1 VSAGKVATSDCC
13 LWPRAVKAW
22 PWPDFHS
29 INSNGPPRHFSSA
42 RNSLFLDRCP
52 CISMG
57 IVSTPHNNE
66 SSEMPIEGQGF
77 RGKALEFSGRKA
89 LRDSLRT
96 ERHKDNS
103 KNFPALTI
111 RATKPPPR
119 NQAQS
124 TASRQPL
131 SAISR
136 LSGLIVR

>member
-1 VSAGKVATSDCC
+1 
-13 LWPRAVKAW
+13 
-22 PWPDFHS
+22 
-29 INSNGPPRHFSSA
+29 
-42 RNSLFLDRCP
+42 
-52 CISMG
+52 MG

-111 RATKPPPR
+111 RATKTPPPKPSPV
-119 NQAQS
+119 N
-124 TASRQPL
+124 RQPPAPFGNL
-131 SAISR
+131 QA
-136 LSGLIVR
+136 